1 MKILYCN
8 PIFFEYRLP
17 FYKELVRLF
26 NGNFYVMYS
35 TNRYDV
41 CGKSKFCKQIK
52 EELKEN
58 AIPFYKDYIFDT
70 DSMSLKMKDIEKGK
84 RIPLTFGLLRAIHK
98 IKPDI
103 LITEGYFQW
112 TPLVLLYSLI
122 FKIPVYMGYERT
134 LHTERYTGKF
144 KTWQRKLFNKYFTGF
159 LVNGQETKKYLES
172 LGVNSTKIHIG
183 GMNADAKWLKFKVKE
198 TSPTDKEKWKKNY
211 IKDKDGLLYLF
222 SGRISEP
229 KGVHFLL
236 HAWEKH
242 IKQYPKDVLLLIGYG
257 NKYDEFKKIYSN
269 EKSIHLLGYVDYSE
283 IYKFYAISDVF
294 ILPTLQDNWS
304 LVVPEAMAC
313 GLPIATSIYN
323 GCYPELVHK
332 DENGI
337 TFDPY
342 KEETLINALD
352 YFHHQ
357 NLKAMG
363 QKSTE
368 LEKNFNTENCAR
380 RVYEAL
386 NKSLSKQKI

>member
-70 DSMSLKMKDIEKGK
+70 YSMSLKMKDIEKGK

-211 IKDKDGLLYLF
+211 IKDKDGLG
-222 SGRISEP
+222 GRGYSP
-229 KGVHFLL
+229 HKLRHTAATLMYQHGGVD
-236 HAWEKH
+236 
-242 IKQYPKDVLLLIGYG
+242 IRVLKEI
-257 NKYDEFKKIYSN
+257 
-269 EKSIHLLGYVDYSE
+269 LGHVNLGTTE
-283 IYKFYAISDVF
+283 IYTHVSSDQIANAADRNPLSHVKSKS
-294 ILPTLQDNWS
+294 PKK
-304 LVVPEAMAC
+304 EA
-313 GLPIATSIYN
+313 
-323 GCYPELVHK
+323 K
-332 DENGI
+332 
-337 TFDPY
+337 
-342 KEETLINALD
+342 
-352 YFHHQ
+352 
-357 NLKAMG
+357 
-363 QKSTE
+363 TE
-368 LEKNFNTENCAR
+368 
-380 RVYEAL
+380 
-386 NKSLSKQKI
+386 